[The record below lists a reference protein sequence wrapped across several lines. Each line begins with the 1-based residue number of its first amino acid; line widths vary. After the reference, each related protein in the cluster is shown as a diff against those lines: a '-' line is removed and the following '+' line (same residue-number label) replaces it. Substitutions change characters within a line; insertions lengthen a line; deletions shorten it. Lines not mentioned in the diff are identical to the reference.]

1 MYKNAGFTLIELLVV
16 VLIVGILASV
26 TLPQYQKA
34 VQKTRTMRLISLLR
48 SISEAENVY
57 YMANGTYTTQFEDL
71 DIGMPSGGR
80 LITGRR
86 LEYGDFYCYLQSFD
100 DNPYSFSAYC
110 NDKSPGAPTLER
122 YFARDYFI
130 CWAEKNEDSLSWRVC
145 QSISGKSPTDNALY
159 AGFHV

>member
-1 MYKNAGFTLIELLVV
+1 
-16 VLIVGILASV
+16 ILASV
-26 TLPQYQKA
+26 ALPQYQKA

-80 LITGRR
+80 VESSGSRII
-86 LEYGDFYCYLQSFD
+86 YGDFYCYLRHEG
-100 DNPYSFSAYC
+100 DNPDSFSAYC
-110 NDKSPGAPTLER
+110 NDNREEAPTLER

-130 CWAEKNEDSLSWRVC
+130 CWANHGEGSLDWRVC
-145 QSISGKSPTDNALY
+145 QNISGKNQPNYFNGVARAS
-159 AGFHV
+159 FVF